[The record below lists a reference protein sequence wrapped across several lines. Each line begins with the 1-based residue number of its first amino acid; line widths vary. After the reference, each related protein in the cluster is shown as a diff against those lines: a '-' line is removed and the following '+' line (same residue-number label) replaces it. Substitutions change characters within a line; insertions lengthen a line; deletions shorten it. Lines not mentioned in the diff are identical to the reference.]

1 MQMRHRSPLLLS
13 GVRMGLSI
21 VDGDD
26 IQLLLLAS
34 AVDAVC
40 TADSVCIVL
49 ALTLFGARQSSLTS
63 LPPPLFAGGIP
74 LPAGEELR
82 DLESRLPSG
91 LSLAMPPGPTPPQT
105 DVTPMQALPAVP
117 HVSAAA
123 AVAAVGVAVHL
134 QQLHAVTPPSAV
146 TPMTPLS
153 ASPQAAFGMPAR
165 TSPVVLSPL
174 GLVPG
179 MAGLRWRGRVQV
191 FGIRECAALRESG
204 GATMF
209 ASRVMWEAFALA
221 RAQAAARGANAII
234 HFAINE
240 LRVVDSPQRNTVRAA
255 VMVGFCGGGAD
266 ERDRRTCCLRH
277 PATQCLR
284 PLAQWTTIRT
294 REREQN
300 YTTVFLCANFTCQ
313 IA

>member
-1 MQMRHRSPLLLS
+1 
-13 GVRMGLSI
+13 
-21 VDGDD
+21 
-26 IQLLLLAS
+26 
-34 AVDAVC
+34 
-40 TADSVCIVL
+40 
-49 ALTLFGARQSSLTS
+49 
-63 LPPPLFAGGIP
+63 
-74 LPAGEELR
+74 
-82 DLESRLPSG
+82 
-91 LSLAMPPGPTPPQT
+91 
-105 DVTPMQALPAVP
+105 MQALPAVP

-123 AVAAVGVAVHL
+123 AVAAVGVVVHL

-255 VMVGFCGGGAD
+255 VMVGFCGGGVD
-266 ERDRRTCCLRH
+266 KRDRRTCCLRR

-284 PLAQWTTIRT
+284 PLAQWTTILTSERAKLYDCVFCVQNSRVKLPGSHDWPET
-294 REREQN
+294 RLWNKNTAAGFRVSHFRGSDRFHRFVKKKKFYVETRR
-300 YTTVFLCANFTCQ
+300 
-313 IA
+313 